1 MNSTRPTRDEDV
13 GQPADVQAAGPE
25 AWTERYAGLVRRTAY
40 GLIRGKP
47 GNIDVD
53 DLIQVGMIGLLEAGE
68 RYTDRGDA
76 SFATYATYRIRGA
89 MLDYLRKPYW
99 GPRLTHRRL
108 RDIEQARRRVEVE
121 TNGLTKP
128 AAIAG
133 ELGIPLTQYYRTLDD
148 AGASKL
154 LSLDRMVPSEAGCA
168 RDELVD
174 DHAGPAEELEQEQRR
189 RAVSAAMDSL
199 PENERVILLL
209 YYEEECLFR
218 EIGDRF
224 AISESRVCQI
234 HKQAIERLRSMM
246 QRLDRGQAI

>member
-1 MNSTRPTRDEDV
+1 MTNTQRIRDDDA
-13 GQPADVQAAGPE
+13 GQPTGVQAEGPL

-40 GLIRGKP
+40 GLVRGKP
-47 GNIDVD
+47 GNVDVD

-68 RYTDRGDA
+68 RYAERRDT
-76 SFATYATYRIRGA
+76 SFSTYATYRIRGA

-121 TNGLTKP
+121 TNGQPKP

-133 ELGIPLTQYYRTLDD
+133 ELGIPLEQYYRTLED

-154 LSLDRMVPSEAGCA
+154 LSLDRLGTSDVERA

-189 RAVSAAMDSL
+189 RAISAAMDSL

-218 EIGDRF
+218 EIGHRF

-234 HKQAIERLRSMM
+234 HKQAIERLKSIM
-246 QRLDRGQAI
+246 QRLDLGQAV